1 MVGGYASPHRA
12 CFVNAGCAA
21 VRPPS
26 SFRRR
31 RRPSTAPHRE
41 TTTTKGRPN
50 VRTSSS
56 SDRARARKYLR
67 ERASERAIERR
78 DPSVARIAGDDDR
91 ARRCVFRR
99 ARTPRDASTRR
110 ARTRSALMDTSI
122 LHIHRADGRAS
133 KHPSTANREPRAHCL
148 RTQNRR
154 RTHAQISPSLRQN
167 ARARVRAKISARA
180 SVGPSVRRSSSPTH
194 KTSHRRIVTR
204 PWSPPTRAIDA
215 RAWRDRCARSM
226 DARAH
231 RCARSMD

>member
-26 SFRRR
+26 SFRR

-133 KHPSTANREPRAHCL
+133 THPSTANREPRAHCL

-167 ARARVRAKISARA
+167 ARARAFAPKSPPAR
-180 SVGPSVRRSSSPTH
+180 PSVRRSGGPRAPH
-194 KTSHRRIVTR
+194 IKHRIGE
-204 PWSPPTRAIDA
+204 S
-215 RAWRDRCARSM
+215 
-226 DARAH
+226 
-231 RCARSMD
+231 